1 MQEQIVGGGTAPSD
15 APEQPGPTD
24 AQLEAMVR
32 AKRSRR
38 DESGV
43 ESLGDRDRDE
53 TLKAAAKGQP
63 LTEPEIAD
71 ALDFYFAAEADPEVA
86 IVPTPLTLNLGT
98 KEKPRKIRWEVL
110 PVPDTEIT
118 RIRRESV
125 RGTRAQ
131 RRRGDAEVDENL
143 VARKIVV
150 LGTVTPDLSTLARRL
165 GVQDPVD
172 ALNTYFRKFG
182 KTGLITQISG
192 EILSIS
198 GWDDEDVQE
207 AEAARG

>member
-110 PVPDTEIT
+110 PVPIP
-118 RIRRESV
+118 RS
-125 RGTRAQ
+125 RG
-131 RRRGDAEVDENL
+131 
-143 VARKIVV
+143 
-150 LGTVTPDLSTLARRL
+150 
-165 GVQDPVD
+165 
-172 ALNTYFRKFG
+172 FG
-182 KTGLITQISG
+182 ASRC
-192 EILSIS
+192 
-198 GWDDEDVQE
+198 
-207 AEAARG
+207 AARAHSDGVATRRSTRTSWRARSWCWGRSRRTSARWRGVSGCRTRWTR